1 MTHNL
6 PLSDADSGPGGFPET
21 PVHVTLPAPART
33 STRSKPRASTERQS
47 APNGRQLD
55 LESFF
60 GPPPELPP
68 TGSEK
73 PDSDPR
79 NVFAHEPEPNTVSK
93 YLFWYGF
100 ACPLFWLFGAI
111 IFFTAPRP
119 LANSRRTSADVEASG
134 NPISSM
140 FAQGGSRNSWR
151 LRSLHV
157 QLVERRWSLR
167 CLYAWITLLVLIFCL
182 VIGLWAGRVG
192 TFANR

>member
-1 MTHNL
+1 MTQNL
-6 PLSDADSGPGGFPET
+6 PLSAVDPGPGGFPES

-33 STRSKPRASTERQS
+33 STRQKPQSHVQS
-47 APNGRQLD
+47 APSSDSQRLD

-68 TGSEK
+68 VGTEK
-73 PDSDPR
+73 QESDPR
-79 NVFAHEPEPNTVSK
+79 RVFAREPEPDTVSK

-119 LANSRRTSADVEASG
+119 SSDSRRTSTDVETSG

-140 FAQGGSRNSWR
+140 FAQGGTRNSWR

-157 QLVERRWSLR
+157 QLAERRWSLR
-167 CLYAWITLLVLIFCL
+167 CLYAWITLLVFILCLIL
-182 VIGLWAGRVG
+182 GLWAGRVG